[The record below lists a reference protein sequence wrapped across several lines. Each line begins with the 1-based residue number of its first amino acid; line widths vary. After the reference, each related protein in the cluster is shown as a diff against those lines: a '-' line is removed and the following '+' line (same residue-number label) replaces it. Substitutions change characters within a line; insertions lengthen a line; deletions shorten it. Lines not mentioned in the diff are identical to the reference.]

1 MQGAI
6 TAHTSVCVCP
16 LPPETRKYYKV
27 SSPYARK
34 GKLATS
40 RSCIILIALKYHT
53 RPVNIPVLLQRL
65 ILLFAFTLVDYIS
78 LKLEG
83 SCCTPTQNLIIFGY
97 PPGNPDA
104 CLPGTSRRRRGVAI
118 IPPDSWASICRH
130 HVRREA
136 TSGIEEDMQPHP
148 RAGPRGTA
156 SLKLLSMYTNPHR
169 RAHRCIFGV
178 PAPDIRWAAAG
189 SSRQMLPCLCY
200 LFKFRAAGC
209 LRSGS
214 AVTQCTPPCNLLE
227 DVGQLGQKRKK
238 ERSVEH
244 STQVHDPRKWE

>member
-104 CLPGTSRRRRGVAI
+104 CLPRYKQAET
-118 IPPDSWASICRH
+118 
-130 HVRREA
+130 
-136 TSGIEEDMQPHP
+136 
-148 RAGPRGTA
+148 
-156 SLKLLSMYTNPHR
+156 
-169 RAHRCIFGV
+169 
-178 PAPDIRWAAAG
+178 
-189 SSRQMLPCLCY
+189 
-200 LFKFRAAGC
+200 
-209 LRSGS
+209 RSGDHT
-214 AVTQCTPPCNLLE
+214 A
-227 DVGQLGQKRKK
+227 GQLGL
-238 ERSVEH
+238 H
-244 STQVHDPRKWE
+244 LSTPCPPRGDIRHRGRHAAAPSRRAARNRVIEATQYVHQSSQACTSLHLRCPRARHQVGCSGFFATNVTLLMLPVQI